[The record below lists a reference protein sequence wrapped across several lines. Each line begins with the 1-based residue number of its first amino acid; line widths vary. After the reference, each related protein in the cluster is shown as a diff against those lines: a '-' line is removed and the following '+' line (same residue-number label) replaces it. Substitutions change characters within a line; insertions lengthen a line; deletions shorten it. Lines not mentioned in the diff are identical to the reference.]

1 MRGIWLL
8 VLVLIMMIVIST
20 PAFAEN
26 TNNPL
31 AGGVGINDIITIV
44 LMGLGLVAGSFLTK
58 IIKTLKKLA
67 ALIHAV
73 WEAALDHKITEA
85 EWKNILSKLNALL
98 VIWKKN

>member
-1 MRGIWLL
+1 ML
-8 VLVLIMMIVIST
+8 VTMIMIFIVT

-26 TNNPL
+26 SNNPL

-67 ALIHAV
+67 AFIHAV
-73 WEAALDHKITEA
+73 WEAAQDHKITEA
-85 EWKNILSKLNALL
+85 EWRNILAKLDALL
-98 VIWKKN
+98 SVWKKE